1 MTFQDQISGQRFK
14 LINERT
20 GNIVEDFSRLDDAQ
34 KEADRLHAQM
44 PGRDHFRIVE
54 IVWCGGSK
62 RLSDIDARK
71 ASQ

>member
-20 GNIVEDFSRLDDAQ
+20 GNIVDEFSHLDEAQ
-34 KEADRLHAQM
+34 KEADRLHVQM
-44 PGRDHFRIVE
+44 PGNDHYRVVE

-62 RLSDIDARK
+62 RLSDLEGR
-71 ASQ
+71 